1 MTGKNTNCRS
11 GKVKTAPIY
20 QIKRTKRSHPKS
32 NIPTLLKI
40 PQIGPN
46 NWKTSKVCKK
56 TPTKSK
62 KNSKT
67 FQ

>member
-1 MTGKNTNCRS
+1 MTGENTDCHA

-20 QIKRTKRSHPKS
+20 QMEVYQKTRPKS
-32 NIPTLLKI
+32 NIPTLLKN

-56 TPTKSK
+56 T
-62 KNSKT
+62 
-67 FQ
+67 